1 MKRKIKKS
9 INQRLNKSKRK
20 KKKGS
25 LKQTMS
31 EQCAKLSARK
41 KIVTM
46 TWLKPEGCVNQSPS

>member
-25 LKQTMS
+25 LKQTMF
-31 EQCAKLSARK
+31 EQCTKSIEREK
-41 KIVTM
+41 KEKE
-46 TWLKPEGCVNQSPS
+46 W